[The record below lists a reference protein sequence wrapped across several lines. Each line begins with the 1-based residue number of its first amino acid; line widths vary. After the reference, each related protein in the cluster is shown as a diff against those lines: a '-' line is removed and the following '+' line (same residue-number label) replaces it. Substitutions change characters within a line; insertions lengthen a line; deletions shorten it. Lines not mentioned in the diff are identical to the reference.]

1 MSTVVEAVTVKRARL
16 ESVDLLRGIIM
27 IIMALD
33 HTRDFFGQPGSPTN
47 LATASVA
54 LFFTRWITN
63 FCAPVFF
70 LLVGT
75 GSWLSLRKRTK
86 SELSRFLFTRG
97 LWLIFLEL
105 TLFRCLALQFNFDYH
120 ITIINVLWALGW
132 AMIVLSA
139 LVYLPAWAV
148 TTFGVVMIA
157 THNLFDSIDSAN
169 PFWTILH
176 SLNVVYSS
184 PSHTIFIAYPLIPWV
199 GVTAA
204 GYGLGQIYGWPPER
218 RRAFLLR
225 LGIGL
230 TIGFVVLRAI
240 NIYGDPSRWATQRT
254 PIYTVMSFL
263 NTIKYPPSLLFLLM
277 TLGPPLIFLWM
288 VDAHT
293 PRLLRPALIIGK
305 VPMFYYLLHFFLIHL
320 FAVII
325 CYARYGHI
333 HWMFQSPDIANF
345 PITQPPGW
353 GLTLPLVYLLWVIV
367 VLIMYPLCRWYAALK
382 QRRNNP
388 WLSYF

>member
-1 MSTVVEAVTVKRARL
+1 
-16 ESVDLLRGIIM
+16 
-27 IIMALD
+27 
-33 HTRDFFGQPGSPTN
+33 
-47 LATASVA
+47 
-54 LFFTRWITN
+54 
-63 FCAPVFF
+63 
-70 LLVGT
+70 
-75 GSWLSLRKRTK
+75 
-86 SELSRFLFTRG
+86 
-97 LWLIFLEL
+97 
-105 TLFRCLALQFNFDYH
+105 
-120 ITIINVLWALGW
+120 
-132 AMIVLSA
+132 
-139 LVYLPAWAV
+139 
-148 TTFGVVMIA
+148 
-157 THNLFDSIDSAN
+157 
-169 PFWTILH
+169 
-176 SLNVVYSS
+176 
-184 PSHTIFIAYPLIPWV
+184 
-199 GVTAA
+199 
-204 GYGLGQIYGWPPER
+204 
-218 RRAFLLR
+218 
-225 LGIGL
+225 
-230 TIGFVVLRAI
+230 
-240 NIYGDPSRWATQRT
+240 
-254 PIYTVMSFL
+254 MSFL

-293 PRLLRPALIIGK
+293 PRLLRPALMIGK